1 MDTIISIK
9 GLGFGITAVD
19 TLSVNSIL
27 INKSNLN
34 KFIEIGKNT
43 FLAVSGYPGDVIQF
57 TDFIQKTVQLYT
69 LKTGNILSTRSIANC
84 IRNEL
89 SKSLRKSPLNINL
102 VVMGFDDV
110 HGTSLYFIDN
120 YGSLQRMN
128 YFVSGHSSLILSS
141 FLDRYYRP
149 DMTKKEILKLL
160 KECKKLLKTRF
171 IISQSGLL
179 LNLVDSN
186 GCFSIGLI

>member
-9 GLGFGITAVD
+9 GHGFGITAVD

-102 VVMGFDDV
+102 VV
-110 HGTSLYFIDN
+110 
-120 YGSLQRMN
+120 
-128 YFVSGHSSLILSS
+128 ILSS

-160 KECKKLLKTRF
+160 KECKRLLKTRF

-179 LNLVDSN
+179 LNLVDTN